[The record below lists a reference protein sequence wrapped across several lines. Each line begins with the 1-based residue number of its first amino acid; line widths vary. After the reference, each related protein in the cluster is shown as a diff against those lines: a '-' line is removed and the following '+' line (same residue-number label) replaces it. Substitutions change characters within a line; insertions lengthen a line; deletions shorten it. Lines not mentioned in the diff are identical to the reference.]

1 MQEGLVSMNNQSGRP
16 GRRTGVL
23 LASSLLV
30 VGSMVGAW
38 VLIEQ
43 SKTTEVFLVTKQN
56 LASGTTLTAADLD
69 QIPLSMFEISGSYL
83 QPDALVEGLVLTR
96 PLAAGEA
103 VPVSAL
109 TTAEL
114 TNWSNVVLTPALE
127 LSSQIE
133 VGTKV
138 SIWSSPHL
146 DFQTFGEPDLLATD
160 IEVVKIIEPQGNFA
174 DTSKSVELRVPK
186 NSLQYLIGAI
196 TNNDALALTSH
207 SRTS

>member
-1 MQEGLVSMNNQSGRP
+1 MAMMNNMRAGSSKRRP
-16 GRRTGVL
+16 LVL
-23 LASSLLV
+23 AASSLLV
-30 VGSMVGAW
+30 LGSMVGAW

-56 LASGTTLTAADLD
+56 LASGTSLTASDLD

-83 QPDALVEGLVLTR
+83 QPDALVDGLVLTR

>member
-1 MQEGLVSMNNQSGRP
+1 MAMMNNIRAGSSKRRP
-16 GRRTGVL
+16 LVL
-23 LASSLLV
+23 AASSLLV
-30 VGSMVGAW
+30 LGSMVGAW

-43 SKTTEVFLVTKQN
+43 SKATEVFLVTKQN
-56 LASGTTLTAADLD
+56 LASGTSLTASDLD
-69 QIPLSMFEISGSYL
+69 QIPLSMFDLSGSYL
-83 QPDALVEGLVLTR
+83 KPDALVDGLVLTR

-146 DFQTFGEPDLLATD
+146 DFQTFGEPDLLAID

-174 DTSKSVELRVPK
+174 DTLKSVELRVPK

-196 TNNDALALTSH
+196 TNKDALALTSH

>member
-1 MQEGLVSMNNQSGRP
+1 MNNQSGRP

-56 LASGTTLTAADLD
+56 LASGTSLTAADLD

-83 QPDALVEGLVLTR
+83 QPDALVDGLVLTR

-174 DTSKSVELRVPK
+174 DTSKSVELRAPK

>member
-1 MQEGLVSMNNQSGRP
+1 MMNNIRAGSSKRRP
-16 GRRTGVL
+16 LVL
-23 LASSLLV
+23 AASSLLV
-30 VGSMVGAW
+30 LGSMVGAW

-83 QPDALVEGLVLTR
+83 QPAALVEGLVLTR

-103 VPVSAL
+103 VPISAL

>member
-1 MQEGLVSMNNQSGRP
+1 MAMMNNMRAGSHKRRP
-16 GRRTGVL
+16 LVL
-23 LASSLLV
+23 AASSLLV
-30 VGSMVGAW
+30 LGSMVGAW

-56 LASGTTLTAADLD
+56 LASGTSLKASDLD

-103 VPVSAL
+103 VPISAL

-186 NSLQYLIGAI
+186 TSLQYLIGAI

>member
-174 DTSKSVELRVPK
+174 DTSKSVELRVPR

>member
-1 MQEGLVSMNNQSGRP
+1 MAMMNSIRAGSSKRRPLV
-16 GRRTGVL
+16 L
-23 LASSLLV
+23 AASSLLV
-30 VGSMVGAW
+30 LGSMVGAW

-56 LASGTTLTAADLD
+56 LASGTSLTASDLD
-69 QIPLSMFEISGSYL
+69 QIPLSMFDLSGSYL
-83 QPDALVEGLVLTR
+83 KPDALVDGLVLTR

-186 NSLQYLIGAI
+186 TSLQYLIGAI

>member
-1 MQEGLVSMNNQSGRP
+1 MNNQSGRP

-174 DTSKSVELRVPK
+174 DTSKSVELRVPR

>member
-1 MQEGLVSMNNQSGRP
+1 MNNQSGRP

-56 LASGTTLTAADLD
+56 LASGTSLTAADLD

-83 QPDALVEGLVLTR
+83 QPDALVDGLVLTR

-103 VPVSAL
+103 VPISAL

>member
-1 MQEGLVSMNNQSGRP
+1 MAMMNNIRAGSSKRRP
-16 GRRTGVL
+16 LVL
-23 LASSLLV
+23 AASSLLV
-30 VGSMVGAW
+30 LGSMVGAW

-56 LASGTTLTAADLD
+56 LASGTSLTASDLD
-69 QIPLSMFEISGSYL
+69 QIPLSMFDLSGAYL
-83 QPDALVEGLVLTR
+83 KPDALVEGLVLTR

-103 VPVSAL
+103 VPISAL

-160 IEVVKIIEPQGNFA
+160 IEVVKIVEPQGNFA

>member
-1 MQEGLVSMNNQSGRP
+1 MAMMNNIRAGSSKRRP
-16 GRRTGVL
+16 LVL
-23 LASSLLV
+23 AASSLLV
-30 VGSMVGAW
+30 LGSMVGAW

-56 LASGTTLTAADLD
+56 LASGTSLTASDLD

-83 QPDALVEGLVLTR
+83 QPAALVEGLVLTR

-103 VPVSAL
+103 VPISAL

>member
-1 MQEGLVSMNNQSGRP
+1 MNNQSVRP

-56 LASGTTLTAADLD
+56 LASGTSLTAADLD

-83 QPDALVEGLVLTR
+83 QPDALVDGLVLTR

-109 TTAEL
+109 TTAEQ

>member
-1 MQEGLVSMNNQSGRP
+1 
-16 GRRTGVL
+16 
-23 LASSLLV
+23 
-30 VGSMVGAW
+30 MVGAW

-56 LASGTTLTAADLD
+56 LASGTSLKASDLD

-83 QPDALVEGLVLTR
+83 QPDALVDGLVLTR

-103 VPVSAL
+103 VPISAL

-114 TNWSNVVLTPALE
+114 TNWSNVVLTPTLE

-186 NSLQYLIGAI
+186 NSLHYLIGAI

>member
-1 MQEGLVSMNNQSGRP
+1 
-16 GRRTGVL
+16 
-23 LASSLLV
+23 
-30 VGSMVGAW
+30 MVGAW

-56 LASGTTLTAADLD
+56 LASGTSLTASDLD

-138 SIWSSPHL
+138 SI
-146 DFQTFGEPDLLATD
+146 
-160 IEVVKIIEPQGNFA
+160 
-174 DTSKSVELRVPK
+174 
-186 NSLQYLIGAI
+186 
-196 TNNDALALTSH
+196 
-207 SRTS
+207 

>member
-1 MQEGLVSMNNQSGRP
+1 MNNQSGRP

-23 LASSLLV
+23 LTSSLLV

-56 LASGTTLTAADLD
+56 LASGTSLTASDLD

-127 LSSQIE
+127 LSSQIQ

-146 DFQTFGEPDLLATD
+146 DFQTFGDPLLLATD

>member
-1 MQEGLVSMNNQSGRP
+1 MAMMNNIRAGSSKRRP
-16 GRRTGVL
+16 LVL
-23 LASSLLV
+23 AASSLLV
-30 VGSMVGAW
+30 LGSMVGAW

-56 LASGTTLTAADLD
+56 LASGTSLKASDLD

-83 QPDALVEGLVLTR
+83 QPDALVDGLVLTR

-103 VPVSAL
+103 VPISAL

-160 IEVVKIIEPQGNFA
+160 IEVVEIIEPQGNFA

-196 TNNDALALTSH
+196 TNNDALALTSY

>member
-1 MQEGLVSMNNQSGRP
+1 MNNQSGRP

-43 SKTTEVFLVTKQN
+43 SKTTEVFLVTKQS

-96 PLAAGEA
+96 PLAAGEV

-109 TTAEL
+109 TTAEQ

>member
-1 MQEGLVSMNNQSGRP
+1 MAMMNNMRAGSSKRRP
-16 GRRTGVL
+16 LVL
-23 LASSLLV
+23 AASSLLV
-30 VGSMVGAW
+30 LGSMVGAW

-56 LASGTTLTAADLD
+56 LASGTSLKASDLD

-83 QPDALVEGLVLTR
+83 QPAALVEGLVLTR

-103 VPVSAL
+103 VPISAL

>member
-1 MQEGLVSMNNQSGRP
+1 MNNQSGRP

-96 PLAAGEA
+96 PLAAGEV

>member
-1 MQEGLVSMNNQSGRP
+1 MMNNMRAGSSKRRP
-16 GRRTGVL
+16 LVL
-23 LASSLLV
+23 AASSLLV
-30 VGSMVGAW
+30 LGSMVGAW

-56 LASGTTLTAADLD
+56 LASGTSLTASDLD

-83 QPDALVEGLVLTR
+83 QPAALVEGLVLTR

-103 VPVSAL
+103 VPISAL

-174 DTSKSVELRVPK
+174 DTAKSVELRVPK

>member
-1 MQEGLVSMNNQSGRP
+1 MNNQSGRP
-16 GRRTGVL
+16 GRRTGVF

-56 LASGTTLTAADLD
+56 LASGTSLTAADLD

-83 QPDALVEGLVLTR
+83 QPDALVDGLVLTR

-103 VPVSAL
+103 VPISAL

-114 TNWSNVVLTPALE
+114 TNWSNVVLTPTLE

-186 NSLQYLIGAI
+186 KSLQYLIGAI

>member
-1 MQEGLVSMNNQSGRP
+1 MNNQSGRP

>member
-1 MQEGLVSMNNQSGRP
+1 MAMMNNIRAGSSKRRP
-16 GRRTGVL
+16 LVL
-23 LASSLLV
+23 AASSLLV
-30 VGSMVGAW
+30 LGSMVGAW

-56 LASGTTLTAADLD
+56 LASGTSLTASDLD
-69 QIPLSMFEISGSYL
+69 QIPLSMFDLSGSYL
-83 QPDALVEGLVLTR
+83 KPDALVEGLVLTR

-174 DTSKSVELRVPK
+174 DTLKSVELRVPK
-186 NSLQYLIGAI
+186 TSLQYLIGAI

>member
-1 MQEGLVSMNNQSGRP
+1 MAMMNNIRAGSSKRRP
-16 GRRTGVL
+16 LVL
-23 LASSLLV
+23 AASSLLV
-30 VGSMVGAW
+30 LGSMVGAW

-56 LASGTTLTAADLD
+56 LASGTSLKASDLD

-83 QPDALVEGLVLTR
+83 QPAALVEGLVLTR

-103 VPVSAL
+103 VPISAL

-196 TNNDALALTSH
+196 TNNDALALTSY